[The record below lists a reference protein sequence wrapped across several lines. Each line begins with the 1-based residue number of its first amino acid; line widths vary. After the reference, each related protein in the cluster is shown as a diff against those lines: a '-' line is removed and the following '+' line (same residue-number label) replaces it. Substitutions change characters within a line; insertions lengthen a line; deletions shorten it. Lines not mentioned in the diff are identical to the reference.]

1 MTLIAK
7 QEIDALRSASDEF
20 ERVFDKI
27 SIGQEFDDAY
37 VTFLQSYRRI
47 LLICE
52 QSAAPQKTTG
62 TEMAGEFTGNACSR
76 CMSVNLIRHGGCV
89 TCRDCKHSEGCG
101 G

>member
-7 QEIDALRSASDEF
+7 QEVDALRAAGDEF

-52 QSAAPQKTTG
+52 DQRSMQASG
-62 TEMAGEFTGNACSR
+62 TELHDEVTGNSCSR
-76 CMSVNLIRHGGCV
+76 CLSLNLIRKGGCV
-89 TCRDCKHSEGCG
+89 TCRDCKYSEGCG